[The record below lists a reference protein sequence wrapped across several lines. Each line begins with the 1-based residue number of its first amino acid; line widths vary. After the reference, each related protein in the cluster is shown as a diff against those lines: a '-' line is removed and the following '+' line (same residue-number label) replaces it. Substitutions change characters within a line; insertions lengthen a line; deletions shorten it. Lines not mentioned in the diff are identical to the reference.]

1 VRGRITGF
9 FRQPNHWL
17 LGPSPWPSPLEYTRS
32 FIYAITPLFP
42 HFCTS
47 LRISPVGSALRTTTR
62 FRGTTE
68 CEEMVRSADPTQL
81 LFMREVTALMKY
93 LAAYRRRGKKPN
105 AIALLDGAWAESF
118 CGLIVKSRYYGNL
131 AANEG
136 CAVSNRSANLVMSRR
151 LPPNAKLAD
160 GRHVKRV
167 RFRPCCDWAPMPR
180 DGIQILVISTV
191 FFQI

>member
-1 VRGRITGF
+1 MGVPSNRPSNYATIGCSRVPAPH
-9 FRQPNHWL
+9 PN
-17 LGPSPWPSPLEYTRS
+17 PPPAYPRS

-93 LAAYRRRGKKPN
+93 LGSTGGGGKRR
-105 AIALLDGAWAESF
+105 
-118 CGLIVKSRYYGNL
+118 
-131 AANEG
+131 
-136 CAVSNRSANLVMSRR
+136 
-151 LPPNAKLAD
+151 PPEKLAD
-160 GRHVKRV
+160 PSGQ
-167 RFRPCCDWAPMPR
+167 PEYADNLPGPR
-180 DGIQILVISTV
+180 QTNGSRNISTFYSQLRRNIRRV
-191 FFQI
+191 DVIICFPACGTGTI